1 MNFGIIYYVVDNN
14 VIVVMEG
21 KEKELLSIIDVIKE
35 NINKDA
41 SIKLLEE
48 EEYEEVKKD
57 IRELNK
63 LVLGE

>member
-1 MNFGIIYYVVDNN
+1 MNFGILYYVLNGN
-14 VIVVMEG
+14 VVVVMEG

-35 NINKDA
+35 NVNKDV

-48 EEYEEVKKD
+48 EDYEEVKRD
-57 IRELNK
+57 IHELNK